1 MLVSQRSAGCST
13 PSQIQKKIGRWA
25 RIVHPFYP
33 LERGA
38 QADLYSSSSDLLKV
52 KFDIPPDMEGYL

>member
-1 MLVSQRSAGCST
+1 MLVAHRSAGRST
-13 PSQIQKKIGRWA
+13 PSLIQKKIGRWA
-25 RIVHPFYP
+25 RIGHPFNS